1 MKSLFYWSYLSTKQ
15 MVSTHE
21 WLDKWWGS
29 LMDGYVAWQWLG
41 SQTDVLVS
49 AQTLGQKHGIINGW
63 KMEGGRIDWWMDKY
77 INRWMVSWRAA
88 RLGRWWRMFS
98 VCFSSCVRVGE
109 WVFCFC
115 VWVMTYSFECECIC
129 VCLHEHTNKH
139 CLFAHTHQT
148 TWHIYWSDACW
159 CVYLVLNLDR
169 LLAAISPF
177 C

>member
-1 MKSLFYWSYLSTKQ
+1 

-115 VWVMTYSFECECIC
+115 VWVKTYSFECECIC